1 MTSAVLREDMKKGN
15 VEMERRIY
23 ISLPKDSDHTV
34 HKLGIVS
41 RNIITLAKCR
51 VCKLSDIMFATTNFK
66 ILKSTFLLSALILAW
81 WYFTTT

>member
-23 ISLPKDSDHTV
+23 ISLPKESDHTV

-41 RNIITLAKCR
+41 RNIITVYHCVKNVL
-51 VCKLSDIMFATTNFK
+51 
-66 ILKSTFLLSALILAW
+66 LKESVLGFGRRYSV
-81 WYFTTT
+81 

>member
-23 ISLPKDSDHTV
+23 ISLPKDSDHTM

-41 RNIITLAKCR
+41 GNIITLAKCR
-51 VCKLSDIMFATTNFK
+51 VC
-66 ILKSTFLLSALILAW
+66 
-81 WYFTTT
+81 